1 MSSGIPMSVGV
12 PVSQPVIGSLHAN
25 GAQAVTVGVGQL
37 PLPSQLAAAVA
48 WPLAQLAPRQAPVEY
63 VQLAELPLQ
72 VPMQGAAEPLQAAR
86 PIGAPVTITQ
96 LPMLPA
102 RLHE

>member
-1 MSSGIPMSVGV
+1 
-12 PVSQPVIGSLHAN
+12 
-25 GAQAVTVGVGQL
+25 
-37 PLPSQLAAAVA
+37 
-48 WPLAQLAPRQAPVEY
+48 
-63 VQLAELPLQ
+63 VQVAELPLQ
-72 VPMQGAAEPLQAAR
+72 VPIQGAAEPLQAAR